1 MKGLFV
7 KMEKV
12 KSKKLL
18 VLPTAAA
25 AVVLLRSQSSK
36 KIVFV
41 DKTLPQLLTFT
52 CQLLW
57 TIVVSVEAFYLSTIH
72 NSALHV

>member
-18 VLPTAAA
+18 VLPTAA

>member
-18 VLPTAAA
+18 VLPTAA

-57 TIVVSVEAFYLSTIH
+57 TIVVSSVEAFYLSTIH

>member
-18 VLPTAAA
+18 VLPTAA

-57 TIVVSVEAFYLSTIH
+57 TIVVSSVEAFYLSAIH